1 MKEKFKVGDSV
12 IYTGTKDSRHFG
24 EEGTVIAQYASIYED
39 KKRWKVK
46 WNDPRITPI
55 FICCEDDL
63 DHTVEYKRD
72 KKLKDLGI

>member
-46 WNDPRITPI
+46 WNDPRITPMI
-55 FICCEDDL
+55 
-63 DHTVEYKRD
+63 
-72 KKLKDLGI
+72 